1 MQMHFPRPVS
11 WLLALFA
18 LLVARPAFAHQAGLS
33 TVFIDLGT
41 NQITAQLIVFWQ
53 ELEGTVPLDGN
64 RDRALSD
71 EEFATARTR
80 LLKLGETALA
90 LESDGRML
98 ALTSPVKVQRDDTN
112 GVHFTLAFESVPTR
126 VLTIHS
132 EIIVE
137 LQPGHSQIVTVRSA
151 GGAAL
156 GEAVLQ
162 RSKPSVDVP
171 LFALKEKKP
180 VSAARQFLLLG
191 LEHIITGWD
200 HLAFLFGLLAVGG
213 KLRDAVKIITSF
225 TVAHSLSLALA
236 TLNIVNIPSHIVEPV
251 IAASIIY
258 VGFENIVRTNF
269 ERRWMLTFAFGLIH
283 GCGFASVLR
292 ELGIGSNGSSVV
304 TPLVCFNLGV
314 EIGQL
319 AIAALLLPLIWKMK
333 KFFPKRWIPVASVGL
348 ILVGSYFLVDR
359 VWPRSLP
366 SREVQAA
373 AVFKIRC
380 TARSSSS
387 SGNTLLT

>member
-1 MQMHFPRPVS
+1 MPLRFFRPVTC
-11 WLLALFA
+11 LPVLFA
-18 LLVARPAFAHQAGLS
+18 LLAARVASAHQAGLS
-33 TVFIDLGT
+33 TVFVDLGT
-41 NQITAQLIVFWQ
+41 NRITAQLIVFWQ
-53 ELEGTVPLDGN
+53 ELEGAVPLDGN

-71 EEFATARTR
+71 NEFSAAKSR
-80 LLKLGETALA
+80 LLKLGETALS

-112 GVHFTLAFESVPTR
+112 GVHFTLTFESVPTR

-132 EIIVE
+132 EIIAE

-151 GGAAL
+151 SGTAL

-162 RSKPSVDVP
+162 RGKPSVDIP

-225 TVAHSLSLALA
+225 TIAHSLSLALA
-236 TLNIVNIPSHIVEPV
+236 TLNLVNIPSHIVEPL

-269 ERRWMLTFAFGLIH
+269 SRRWMLTFAFGLIH

-292 ELGIGSNGSSVV
+292 ELGLGSNGSSVV

-319 AIAALLLPLIWKMK
+319 AIAALLLPLIWKLK
-333 KFFPKRWIPVASVGL
+333 ALFPKRWIPATAVGL
-348 ILVGSYFLVDR
+348 ILIGSYFLVDR
-359 VWPRSLP
+359 VWPRALP
-366 SREVQAA
+366 SGSDQAA